1 VRNTG
6 PIVNPVKQPDK
17 LTGEDVT
24 LTVIIVSSKDKLEV
38 LKDTARVNPP
48 SIAEFR

>member
-1 VRNTG
+1 VRNTD
-6 PIVNPVKQPDK
+6 PIVNPVNRSDK
-17 LTGEDVT
+17 VTGEDVT

-48 SIAEFR
+48 SITE